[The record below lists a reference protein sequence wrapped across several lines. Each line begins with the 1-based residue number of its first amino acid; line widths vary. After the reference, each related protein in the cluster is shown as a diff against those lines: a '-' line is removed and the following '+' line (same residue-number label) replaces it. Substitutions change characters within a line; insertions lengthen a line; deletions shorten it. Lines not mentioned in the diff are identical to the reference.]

1 MPTSY
6 FTADLERAQT
16 LASQDKMGESL
27 DLFRKLCMDARAQP
41 DEKYAAVQS
50 LLDIAP
56 DAGNDIVVRWCDS
69 APFMETTSSGGLNEV
84 KYDLHQDLLD
94 KMVVCPGLN
103 SHEKLM
109 IVVNQYNQGV
119 LDRCYTNFTKLI
131 EDSSVLLNHRIEACR
146 YLFASTDSRYKD
158 VAQTYLLS
166 IINTTHDYSSLWRY
180 KIIANY
186 ISKTGVGTATNF
198 AKLPVEYDEDFVH
211 SLQTAFFTNADNG
224 TRERILS
231 GQNLLEM
238 KTVSPQ
244 EQTDVET
251 VLVAVADDPATLDN
265 LRADAAD
272 VLIRMTKGETK
283 ARAQAIIAAL
293 GYSAVRTRDRTVY
306 SDRQNVHTT
315 EISTSAR
322 EFIHSIVLDSDYVPG
337 SFLEVH
343 NEVSS
348 LVRSSDLVKE
358 DRDKCYRALDR
369 ISIDTSTFTEYNLG
383 IADVFCYVWLRVKT
397 HPEFREELEK
407 RILEELV
414 DMADTCSSGHTW
426 RFVNVLSV
434 YEGSILKISWDD
446 QIKANIVGRMS
457 ARLRD
462 IEDDTLK
469 DLVALGSMENADPGE
484 AKAFRRF
491 ADTALGELYHELR
504 KEFVVDGGH
513 VPLDQFDVYFKD
525 GASRYK

>member
-1 MPTSY
+1 MSTSY
-6 FTADLERAQT
+6 FTTDLGRAQT
-16 LASQDKMGESL
+16 LAIQDKMGESL
-27 DLFRKLCMDARAQP
+27 DLFRKLCMDSTG
-41 DEKYAAVQS
+41 DEKYEAVQS
-50 LLDIAP
+50 LLKIAP
-56 DAGNDIVVRWCDS
+56 DAGNDIVVRWCDA
-69 APFMETTSSGGLNEV
+69 APFMAPA
-84 KYDLHQDLLD
+84 YDTHQDLLG
-94 KMVVCPGLN
+94 KMIGCSVLN

-119 LDRCYTNFTKLI
+119 LDRCYTNFSKLI
-131 EDSSVLLNHRIEACR
+131 KDSSVLLDHRIEACR
-146 YLFASTDSRYKD
+146 YLFASTDPRYKE
-158 VAQTYLLS
+158 VAEKYLLS
-166 IINTTHDYSSLWRY
+166 VINTTHDYSSLWRY

-186 ISKTGVGTATNF
+186 ISRTGVGAITNF

-244 EQTDVET
+244 EQEEVET
-251 VLVAVADDPATLDN
+251 VLLGVADDPANPDN

-272 VLIRMTKGETK
+272 VLIRKTKGETK

-293 GYSAVRTRDRTVY
+293 GYSAVRRRDRTVY

-315 EISTSAR
+315 AISTAAR
-322 EFIHSIVLDSDYVPG
+322 EFIHSIVLDPDYVSEP
-337 SFLEVH
+337 FLLVH
-343 NEVSS
+343 TEVSS
-348 LVRSSDLVKE
+348 LVRNSDLVKE
-358 DRDKCYRALDR
+358 NRDKCYRALDR

-383 IADVFCYVWLRVKT
+383 IVDVFCYVWLRVKT
-397 HPEFREELEK
+397 HPKFRKELEN

-434 YEGSILKISWDD
+434 YEGGILKISWGD
-446 QIKANIVGRMS
+446 QIEANIVGRMS
-457 ARLRD
+457 ARIRD

-469 DLVALGSMENADPGE
+469 DLVALGSMENADPEE
-484 AKAFRRF
+484 ARAFRGF
-491 ADTALGELYHELR
+491 ADAALGELYHELR
-504 KEFVVDGGH
+504 KEFVVEEH
-513 VPLDQFDVYFKD
+513 VPLDQFEMFFED
-525 GASRYK
+525 GALRYK